1 MTVYA
6 DVLFLINFV
15 MIFLILFFLRMFF
28 KRKKSLLL
36 CALAATLASVLYEL
50 VMFFKPLA
58 VFRNAAGFEALV
70 FLTAFLAYLPKSL
83 KEAAEKW
90 GLVNLTCFG
99 LGGVCSGVY
108 YCITSGVLSEQGSSG
123 ISPPLLGACCVFS
136 YILIRFGVKLYE
148 NRIVRGR
155 EYFEVEV
162 ILGGKRAE
170 FKALGDT
177 GNVLR
182 DPLNGRGVIVGE
194 LEALKNILPDWDALK
209 NDPWQYMERQR
220 GKLNLSLVPFRSL
233 GAKDGVLLCFLPDE
247 IRVDGEPVY
256 NAEIGLSLNRLSSD
270 GSFKGLLNIDIMKG
284 ETALNV
290 RGAA

>member
-28 KRKKSLLL
+28 KRKKRLWF
-36 CALAATLASVLYEL
+36 CVLAAALASVLYEL

-70 FLTAFLAYLPKSL
+70 FLTAFLAYLPKTL
-83 KEAAEKW
+83 NKAVENWA
-90 GLVNLTCFG
+90 LVNLTCFG

-108 YCITSGVLSEQGSSG
+108 YCITSGVLFEQGSSG
-123 ISPPLLGACCVFS
+123 ISLLLLGLCCVFS
-136 YILIRFGVKLYE
+136 YILIRIGVKLYE
-148 NRIVRGR
+148 NRLVRGR

-162 ILGGKRAE
+162 ILGGKKAE

-194 LEALKNILPDWDALK
+194 IEALKGILPDREALK
-209 NDPWQYMERQR
+209 NDPWQYAEKQR
-220 GKLNLSLVPFRSL
+220 GRLNLSLVPFKSL
-233 GAKDGVLLCFLPDE
+233 GVKDGVLLCFLPDE
-247 IRVDGEPVY
+247 IYVDGEAVY
-256 NAEIGLSLNRLSSD
+256 NSEIGLSLDRLSSD

>member
-6 DVLFLINFV
+6 DILFLINFV

-28 KRKKSLLL
+28 KRKKSLWF
-36 CALAATLASVLYEL
+36 CVFSAALASIFYEL

-83 KEAAEKW
+83 KEAVKDW

-108 YCITSGVLSEQGSSG
+108 FCITSGVLSEQGNMRVSL
-123 ISPPLLGACCVFS
+123 PLLGACCVFS
-136 YILIRFGVKLYE
+136 YILIRLGVKLYE
-148 NRIVRGR
+148 NRLVRGR

-162 ILGGKRAE
+162 ILGGRKAC

-194 LEALKNILPDWDALK
+194 LEALKEILPNWDVLK
-209 NDPWQYMERQR
+209 NDPWQYAERQR

-233 GAKDGVLLCFLPDE
+233 GAKDGILLCFLPDE
-247 IRVDGEPVY
+247 IMIDGEPVY
-256 NAEIGLSLNRLSSD
+256 NAEIGLSPNRLSSD

>member
-28 KRKKSLLL
+28 KRNKSILL
-36 CALAATLASVLYEL
+36 CALAAALASIFYEL

-58 VFRNAAGFEALV
+58 VFKNAAGFEALV

-83 KEAAEKW
+83 KEAAKYW

-108 YCITSGVLSEQGSSG
+108 YCITSGVLSEHGSS
-123 ISPPLLGACCVFS
+123 ISLLLLGLCCGFS
-136 YILIRFGVKLYE
+136 YILIRLGVKLYE
-148 NRIVRGR
+148 NRLVRGR
-155 EYFEVEV
+155 EYFDVEV
-162 ILGGKRAE
+162 TLGGRKAC

-194 LEALKNILPDWDALK
+194 AEVLKKILPDWEALK
-209 NDPWQYMERQR
+209 NDPWQYAERQR
-220 GKLNLSLVPFRSL
+220 DRLNLSLVPFKSL

-247 IRVDGEPVY
+247 ILIDGEPVY
-256 NAEIGLSLNRLSSD
+256 NAEIGLSLDRLSSD

-290 RGAA
+290 WGAA